1 MAASRW
7 NQRFLA
13 STRGQIV
20 SLLRRGSRTV
30 NELAEALGLTD
41 NAVRAHLAG
50 LERDGLVEQEGVR
63 RGIGKPAHVFE
74 LTAEA
79 EGLFPKAYAFLAQR
93 LVEELRARVGEEGL
107 ADALRAIGRRAGE
120 ESGIGGSDPVT
131 RLGGALAVLE
141 SLGSDAELTREG
153 GRALVN
159 GHTCPLSAVVADEP
173 RVCGMLEG
181 FLEGATGAAT
191 HQHCEHGPRPRCRF
205 ELELERSAGG

>member
-1 MAASRW
+1 MGGSRW
-7 NQRFLA
+7 NQRFLS

-20 SLLRRGSRTV
+20 ALLRRGSRTV

-79 EGLFPKAYAFLAQR
+79 EGLFPKAYAFMAVR
-93 LVEELRARVGEEGL
+93 LVEELRQRVGEEGL
-107 ADALRAIGRRAGE
+107 ADALRAIGQKAGE
-120 ESGIGGSDPVT
+120 DAAIAGADPVA

-141 SLGSDAELTREG
+141 ALGSDAELQRED
-153 GRALVN
+153 GRATIS
-159 GHTCPLSAVVADEP
+159 GHTCPLSSIVAVEP
-173 RVCGMLEG
+173 RVCGLLEG
-181 FLEGATGAAT
+181 FLEGATGATT

-205 ELELERSAGG
+205 ELELERAAGS

>member
-1 MAASRW
+1 MGPLRW

-50 LERDGLVEQEGVR
+50 LERDGLVAQEGVR

-74 LTAEA
+74 LTPEA
-79 EGLFPKAYAFLAQR
+79 EGLFPKAYAFLAAN

-120 ESGIGGSDPVT
+120 AAGVAGADPVA
-131 RLGGALAVLE
+131 RLGGTLAVLE
-141 SLGSDAELTREG
+141 ALGSDAEVTREDG
-153 GRALVN
+153 HAHLR
-159 GHTCPLSAVVADEP
+159 GHTCPLSSVVAEEP
-173 RVCGMLEG
+173 RVCGLLEG
-181 FLEGATGAAT
+181 FVEGATRAVT
-191 HQHCEHGPRPRCRF
+191 RQHCEHGPRPRCRF
-205 ELELERSAGG
+205 ELALERAAGS

>member
-1 MAASRW
+1 MAPSRW

-50 LERDGLVEQEGVR
+50 LERDGLVAQEGVR

-79 EGLFPKAYAFLAQR
+79 EGLFPKAYAFLAVR

-120 ESGIGGSDPVT
+120 AAGVAGADPVA

-141 SLGSDAELTREG
+141 ALGSDAELTREDG
-153 GRALVN
+153 HAQLR
-159 GHTCPLSAVVADEP
+159 GHTCPLSSVVAEEP
-173 RVCGMLEG
+173 RTCSLLEG
-181 FLEGATGAAT
+181 FVEGATGAVT
-191 HQHCEHGPRPRCRF
+191 RQHCEHGPRPRCRF
-205 ELELERSAGG
+205 ELAVERAAGS

>member
-1 MAASRW
+1 MGASRW

-20 SLLRRGSRTV
+20 ALLRRGSRTV

-50 LERDGLVEQEGVR
+50 LERDGLVAQEGVR

-79 EGLFPKAYAFLAQR
+79 EGLFPKAYAFLALR
-93 LVEELRARVGEEGL
+93 LVEELRERVGEDGL
-107 ADALRAIGRRAGE
+107 ADALRAIGRQSGEGAGVA
-120 ESGIGGSDPVT
+120 GADPLT

-141 SLGSDAELTREG
+141 ALGSDAELTRAG
-153 GRALVN
+153 DRALLS
-159 GHTCPLSAVVADEP
+159 GHTCPLSSVVADEP
-173 RVCGMLEG
+173 SVCELLEG
-181 FLEGATGAAT
+181 FLEGATGAPT

-205 ELELERSAGG
+205 ELELGKAAAG